1 MENIIFLSVA
11 AILFLSICIWL
22 RFFKK
27 EWIEEWEV
35 MDKVWF
41 LTFIPLGCIFWP
53 LTLPLAILA
62 GLGVLILGFF
72 KRDNNDE

>member
-11 AILFLSICIWL
+11 AILFLSICIYI

-27 EWIEEWEV
+27 EWIEEWE
-35 MDKVWF
+35 MQEKSLF
-41 LTFIPLGCIFWP
+41 LVLVPLGCIFWP

-62 GLGVLILGFF
+62 GLGCLILGFF
-72 KRDNNDE
+72 KKE